1 MAKILVVSSSGTD
14 QDEICRHLPGH
25 QILYAKDYGQ
35 AERLLRETGS
45 VDLLVVER
53 SLQVSCAHLW
63 WMIQNEEAHF
73 GTRAFLMIDADEEE
87 PDDFDC
93 IRRPFDGEYLKRI
106 VELQPALQKEK
117 LQWRKQL
124 HEQVTLFR
132 RLADQVPIGIVIS
145 LHPEG
150 VDTDYDEYITQ
161 HGSYYVNATSE
172 KMLGRNKRELLKS
185 GWKAITHP
193 DDLEKNMALYR
204 DFSAGRIE
212 SFEMEKRFI
221 KPDGSIVWV
230 LMAVNRL
237 YNIPGKV
244 PLNHIAL
251 LRDIT
256 ESNQMTERLVESER
270 SKAFLL
276 ANLQGMVYR
285 CDIDA
290 EWTMQFVSSD
300 CEALTGYKPID
311 LIGNRVTSYNDL
323 IAPAYRASIN
333 RLTREILKNRRP
345 FRAEY
350 ELRTINGESKW
361 VLEFG
366 QGIYNEHGEAVAM
379 EGIIFDITDR
389 KKMENRLVYLSEHN
403 KLTGLYNEDYLRTFL
418 SQRALE
424 KPDSKKSLIMVDLSL
439 VLVRMANYGFHHI
452 QSLIL
457 SAARTL
463 EKLCNENCSLFHTHD
478 IHFVLYL
485 EGVESKTRLYAFAE
499 SVAAALEKQSVS
511 ERITFGI
518 GILEVWENEPNPDI
532 DMILRKLLIATERS
546 KNTTYQDFGITFYN
560 RNLEAAITRE
570 NEVHDALSSALAGS
584 EGSRVKALFQPI
596 IDVQSGMVTG
606 FEALARLQSDT
617 LGMVSPLEFIPLAE
631 KNRLIIA
638 LDEQMLEKS
647 CKFLK
652 KLDEKGHHRLSVAVN
667 VSALHLLHPDFIP
680 RVTDTISRLQVN
692 AERIDIEITES
703 VFASDYDACN
713 RIISRLQQLGMKVSI
728 DDFGAGYSS
737 LARQKSLR
745 VDCLKI
751 DKFFIDQL
759 LSTEPDK
766 RLTGDII
773 SMAHK
778 LGYNVVAEGVEYESQ
793 LEYLKENK
801 CDRFQGFLIAKPL
814 DEADALEFIE
824 KNGKKHSV

>member
-1 MAKILVVSSSGTD
+1 M
-14 QDEICRHLPGH
+14 
-25 QILYAKDYGQ
+25 
-35 AERLLRETGS
+35 
-45 VDLLVVER
+45 
-53 SLQVSCAHLW
+53 
-63 WMIQNEEAHF
+63 
-73 GTRAFLMIDADEEE
+73 
-87 PDDFDC
+87 
-93 IRRPFDGEYLKRI
+93 
-106 VELQPALQKEK
+106 
-117 LQWRKQL
+117 
-124 HEQVTLFR
+124 
-132 RLADQVPIGIVIS
+132 
-145 LHPEG
+145 
-150 VDTDYDEYITQ
+150 
-161 HGSYYVNATSE
+161 
-172 KMLGRNKRELLKS
+172 
-185 GWKAITHP
+185 
-193 DDLEKNMALYR
+193 
-204 DFSAGRIE
+204 
-212 SFEMEKRFI
+212 
-221 KPDGSIVWV
+221 
-230 LMAVNRL
+230 
-237 YNIPGKV
+237 
-244 PLNHIAL
+244 
-251 LRDIT
+251 
-256 ESNQMTERLVESER
+256 
-270 SKAFLL
+270 
-276 ANLQGMVYR
+276 
-285 CDIDA
+285 
-290 EWTMQFVSSD
+290 
-300 CEALTGYKPID
+300 
-311 LIGNRVTSYNDL
+311 
-323 IAPAYRASIN
+323 
-333 RLTREILKNRRP
+333 
-345 FRAEY
+345 
-350 ELRTINGESKW
+350 
-361 VLEFG
+361 
-366 QGIYNEHGEAVAM
+366 
-379 EGIIFDITDR
+379 
-389 KKMENRLVYLSEHN
+389 
-403 KLTGLYNEDYLRTFL
+403 
-418 SQRALE
+418 
-424 KPDSKKSLIMVDLSL
+424 
-439 VLVRMANYGFHHI
+439 
-452 QSLIL
+452 
-457 SAARTL
+457 
-463 EKLCNENCSLFHTHD
+463 
-478 IHFVLYL
+478 
-485 EGVESKTRLYAFAE
+485 
-499 SVAAALEKQSVS
+499 
-511 ERITFGI
+511 
-518 GILEVWENEPNPDI
+518 
-532 DMILRKLLIATERS
+532 
-546 KNTTYQDFGITFYN
+546 
-560 RNLEAAITRE
+560 
-570 NEVHDALSSALAGS
+570 HDALSSALAGS